1 MQYSLIAN
9 SGIQMFTFKLKLNL
23 QDKFKMWFHE
33 WYDTSN
39 GQWRLDLVHEV
50 ITDETMMYYDKH
62 ELFDGGYL
70 NDPRTEYDPTE
81 LKNDGIT
88 PLRIDDEMYEGV
100 RGELYKLTFSDK
112 HNALAHFENKWLPVP
127 YFFKRTEKRFK
138 FSPMNWARMKLIPQ
152 KNDKGNIDYF
162 VILAFDTRAGYEST
176 EYNEYPVFP
185 DQYCSEMNFAL
196 CDNEFFL
203 MDFCSPNEKWSYIT
217 KVSHPNK

>member
-81 LKNDGIT
+81 LKMMESH
-88 PLRIDDEMYEGV
+88 RC
-100 RGELYKLTFSDK
+100 
-112 HNALAHFENKWLPVP
+112 ALMTKCM
-127 YFFKRTEKRFK
+127 R
-138 FSPMNWARMKLIPQ
+138 
-152 KNDKGNIDYF
+152 
-162 VILAFDTRAGYEST
+162 ES
-176 EYNEYPVFP
+176 EVN
-185 DQYCSEMNFAL
+185 
-196 CDNEFFL
+196 
-203 MDFCSPNEKWSYIT
+203 YI
-217 KVSHPNK
+217 N